1 MKQYISI
8 GLFVVCLCFM
18 TSCEV
23 FQSTEVDR
31 VLSFWTDT
39 ILDDSTDYVLH
50 INDIP
55 SGTIRQ
61 ELYDPI
67 CLSQHLIDIPLMH
80 ADDMMLTVK
89 TNNGD
94 VYNLGIINLFDPA
107 SGIRIIPT
115 QANAI
120 FVQHDV
126 DQACTRVRLRW

>member
-8 GLFVVCLCFM
+8 CLFAACICFM

-23 FQSTEVDR
+23 FQPTDVER

-39 ILDDSTDYVLH
+39 ILDDSTEYVLY

-55 SGTIRQ
+55 SGTVRE
-61 ELYDPI
+61 ELLDPI
-67 CLSQHLIDIPLMH
+67 CHSEHLVDIPLVH

-89 TNNGD
+89 TNAGD

-120 FVQHDV
+120 FVQHDE
-126 DQACTRVRLRW
+126 DDACTRVRLRW